1 MRIGLSEEL
10 EGKSQQRV
18 AGENGGRFIKTSMQ
32 GRSTA
37 ARIAV
42 VERGQIIVDEAV
54 AVHHL
59 DRSRDTQRTGSL
71 YSKKIGA

>member
-1 MRIGLSEEL
+1 
-10 EGKSQQRV
+10 
-18 AGENGGRFIKTSMQ
+18 MQ